1 MNRLIIAV
9 VALIGAMFSQLSSS
23 QQIIEPEMTFHTWD
37 GISAQNA
44 EDGRVVRRIAAATI
58 RSIRVEWPAGT
69 STIAHNH
76 ANELIVM
83 LLEGRLRAFSG
94 DREFLLEPGDMV
106 VVPAYVEHRYEALE
120 DSVTVEAVGP
130 G

>member
-1 MNRLIIAV
+1 
-9 VALIGAMFSQLSSS
+9 
-23 QQIIEPEMTFHTWD
+23 
-37 GISAQNA
+37 
-44 EDGRVVRRIAAATI
+44 
-58 RSIRVEWPAGT
+58 
-69 STIAHNH
+69 
-76 ANELIVM
+76 M